1 MLTAIE
7 FSKKPGIKCLA
18 QGLVGS
24 VASVIQVSGTNQ
36 DQTVTFLA
44 VSIPFFPTS
53 GDNDLQRPIMIF
65 KCPWLC

>member
-7 FSKKPGIKCLA
+7 FKKKPGIKCLA
-18 QGLVGS
+18 QGLV
-24 VASVIQVSGTNQ
+24 ASVIQVSGTNR

-44 VSIPFFPTS
+44 VSVPFFPTS
-53 GDNDLQRPIMIF
+53 GDSDLQRPIMVF